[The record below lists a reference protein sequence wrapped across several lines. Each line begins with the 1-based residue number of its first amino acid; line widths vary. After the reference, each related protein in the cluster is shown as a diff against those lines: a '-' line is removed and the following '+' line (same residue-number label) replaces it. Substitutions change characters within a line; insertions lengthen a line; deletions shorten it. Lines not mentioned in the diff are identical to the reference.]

1 MVVGP
6 LEQALDY
13 APTGIALLT
22 GDGCIRWA
30 NRRLCRMLR
39 RDADDLVGLAL
50 SELTDP
56 NGPNDSTDR
65 EVSADQ
71 LEIGQ
76 MSDRGRLRFLR
87 PDGTSVW
94 GGLAL
99 SRLPDEVSET
109 VMVAQINDLSALMR
123 AEEQLGMVVQGLDD
137 GIVTF
142 DPHGRVASSN
152 PAASR
157 LLGIVATELLGEVSQ
172 PDWAMIDEDGEPVA
186 PQGRPEAMVART
198 GEPAHQSL
206 GVPLDDD
213 TVRWL
218 QVSAHPIERPNGE
231 RWVVASYRDV
241 SEHRRVEAELAVSL
255 AADRAKSEFLSRM
268 SHELRTPLNVVLGY
282 AQLLQMDDLA
292 PTHRDSVDQILT
304 AGRHLLELVEEVL
317 DLERIKRGRLEVVLQ
332 PVPLLDALREVLEL
346 VQPLADAS
354 IVTVELRAGTEPEI
368 MAVADAVRLR
378 QVLLNLLTNA
388 IKYNRRGG
396 RVTLAG
402 REIGGMIVVRVRDTG
417 RGIAPDQLTRIFLP
431 FERLEAD
438 ALGIDGAG
446 VGLALS
452 KRLVEAMGGQIGVE
466 STLGVGSTFW
476 FIVRAGVA
484 GKADPNPPP
493 IFEPLSP
500 SAAADLARRADGPRR
515 RLLYIEDNTA
525 SRTLLEQLVAHRG
538 GFDVVAAG
546 TAAEGL
552 QLARETAPDTILVD
566 LHLPDASGED
576 LLRELQADPNTAS
589 TPVVVLTA
597 DATPA
602 RRNALLEMGAAAYLT
617 KPLDAAA
624 LFVTLE
630 TFGQARE

>member
-1 MVVGP
+1 MAEGP

-30 NRRLCRMLR
+30 NRRLGRMLR
-39 RDADDLVGLAL
+39 RDADDLVGVELVG
-50 SELTDP
+50 LTDP
-56 NGPNDSTDR
+56 ADDAD
-65 EVSADQ
+65 VALAADQ
-71 LEIGQ
+71 MEIGE
-76 MSDRGRLRFLR
+76 MRDRGRLRFLR
-87 PDGTSVW
+87 PDGSAVW
-94 GGLAL
+94 GGVAV
-99 SRLPDEVSET
+99 SRLPDEPAGP
-109 VMVAQINDLSALMR
+109 VMVAQVNDLSALMR

-142 DPHGRVASSN
+142 DPRGRVASSN

-157 LLGIVATELLGEVSQ
+157 LLGIAAIELLGEVHQ
-172 PDWAMIDEDGEPVA
+172 PDWEMIDEAGAPVA
-186 PQGRPEAMVART
+186 PDDRPEAVVRRT
-198 GEPAHQSL
+198 GEPAHQAL
-206 GVPLDDD
+206 GVPTDDG

-218 QVSAHPIERPNGE
+218 EVSAHPVERPNGE
-231 RWVVASYRDV
+231 RWVVTSYRDV
-241 SEHRRVEAELAVSL
+241 SEHRRVEAELAVSV

-292 PTHRDSVDQILT
+292 PTHRDSVEQILT

-317 DLERIKRGRLEVVLQ
+317 DLERIERGRLEVVLR
-332 PVPLLDALREVLEL
+332 PVPVLEALREVIEL

-354 IVTVELRAGTEPEI
+354 GVTVEMRAETEPEI
-368 MAVADAVRLR
+368 MAVADAVRFR

-452 KRLVEAMGGQIGVE
+452 KRLVEAMGGQVGVD

-476 FIVRAGVA
+476 FVVRASTA
-484 GKADPNPPP
+484 GHPDPTPPA
-493 IFEPLSP
+493 EPLSP
-500 SAAADLARRADGPRR
+500 GAAAELARRADGPPR

-525 SRTLLEQLVAHRG
+525 SRGLLEQLVAHRG
-538 GFDVVAAG
+538 GFDLVSAATVAD
-546 TAAEGL
+546 GL
-552 QLARETAPDTILVD
+552 RLARRIDPEMILID
-566 LHLPDASGED
+566 LHLPDGSGED
-576 LLRELQADPNTAS
+576 VLRELRADPATAPI
-589 TPVVVLTA
+589 PVVVLTA
-597 DATPA
+597 DATPD
-602 RRNALLEMGAAAYLT
+602 RRDALLEMGAEAYLT
-617 KPLDAAA
+617 KPVDAAA
-624 LFVTLE
+624 LFVTLD
-630 TFGQARE
+630 TVTRGAG